1 MRTPNSAVFGAVF
14 SAALALGA
22 GSAWSAQEK
31 DSNTVGTAA
40 SGAPAPAT
48 ETVLTAPVTST
59 QVQPAAAPTQPVTE
73 QRAGMAKP
81 IKVYW
86 YLSGR

>member
-1 MRTPNSAVFGAVF
+1 MKTPNSAVVGAVL

-22 GSAWSAQEK
+22 GSAWSAQAK

-48 ETVLTAPVTST
+48 ETILAAPVTSP
-59 QVQPAAAPTQPVTE
+59 QVQPGAVQTQPAAE

-81 IKVYW
+81 VKVYW